1 MPIVSPTSAW
11 RAGYRSRCW
20 QGPARGGFGRFRRRK
35 TADSGALRRHT
46 GRQKHPHVGKSAWL
60 RNTGTGSAG
69 YFRLVQI
76 PQKDPAAPHC
86 RAIKGYQPVQVCRGL
101 HHKNGPPASLH
112 PICSP
117 ALQCLLIPNVL
128 HWPGKIGPLAYQKIH
143 LFRQLL
149 QKGAIGLSS
158 VSPEI
163 DGIEQRLPAPPPPA
177 AYSCQTR
184 SGHRDRG
191 LPVSAPIRMGRP
203 CSRKP
208 AGLGVCR
215 PRYRFAVRSTFQA
228 RHPR

>member
-1 MPIVSPTSAW
+1 MAKVSSANQSEQRVCTGMIV
-11 RAGYRSRCW
+11 
-20 QGPARGGFGRFRRRK
+20 
-35 TADSGALRRHT
+35 L
-46 GRQKHPHVGKSAWL
+46 
-60 RNTGTGSAG
+60 G

-76 PQKDPAAPHC
+76 PQKDPAAPCC

-101 HHKNGPPASLH
+101 HHENGPPASLH

-128 HWPGKIGPLAYQKIH
+128 HWPGKIGPLACQKIH

-163 DGIEQRLPAPPPPA
+163 AGVEQSLPAPPPPA

-191 LPVSAPIRMGRP
+191 LPAVPRGPQGRP
-203 CSRKP
+203 QLIFC
-208 AGLGVCR
+208 
-215 PRYRFAVRSTFQA
+215 
-228 RHPR
+228 